1 MQDVSKRQLAMYEPM
16 GDTRTANG
24 NNGTPKSRIPRSRE
38 VLEDIY
44 RPLYISR
51 KIYIVRRYV
60 YNSMWVH
67 PLSFATLFF
76 GLFYGFALI
85 MHLLLYPAASYL
97 NI

>member
-24 NNGTPKSRIPRSRE
+24 NNGTPKSKIPRSRE

-60 YNSMWVH
+60 YFALPTSAL
-67 PLSFATLFF
+67 LSFYYYSLIFRF
-76 GLFYGFALI
+76 SSAL
-85 MHLLLYPAASYL
+85 MNVSVLALPH
-97 NI
+97 